1 MVACFSG
8 IYSRFVLCNL
18 LTLAMVN
25 TYPAFSNHRFCK
37 SDGYNV
43 MNSHS
48 VDIL

>member
-18 LTLAMVN
+18 LSLAMVN
-25 TYPAFSNHRFCK
+25 PHSSLSNHRLCK
-37 SDGYNV
+37 SDGYYV